1 MFFALGFFVVIGG
14 FCLMSKP
21 FRFLFLTVF
30 CLSLV
35 YGYSV
40 SYHVNGSGP
49 ESDELKMLFNLYSLN
64 IGLFLLACYLG
75 YQLNAS
81 HSVEMYQ
88 RRRLATFKFLAKW
101 GVIYAIYSFIM
112 QKIINK
118 FMDDGDAGFFVMRAF
133 GLYFFGF
140 FLFLVFAVPWLLRRL
155 SPRS

>member
-88 RRRLATFKFLAKW
+88 RRRLATFKFLVKW
-101 GVIYAIYSFIM
+101 GVMYAIYSFIM
-112 QKIINK
+112 QKIFSTYFSNL
-118 FMDDGDAGFFVMRAF
+118 DWP
-133 GLYFFGF
+133 GLIMV
-140 FLFLVFAVPWLLRRL
+140 LI
-155 SPRS
+155 

>member
-101 GVIYAIYSFIM
+101 GVIYAIYSFIV
-112 QKIINK
+112 QTIINK
-118 FMDDGDAGFFVMRAF
+118 VMDDGDAGFFVMKAF

-140 FLFLVFAVPWLLRRL
+140 FLFLVFSIPWLFRRL